1 MPRRRLSLFALVI
14 GLTACAATHPPVV
27 RQSATAELIT
37 TNPKPLFPI
46 ASPQG
51 PARRIVQQLTAQW
64 PGRVETMLCVLE
76 LDSRHIAMAGL
87 TQEGL
92 SLFNLSYDGK
102 SLQSDKN
109 PMVPEMVA
117 PEMIIADLQLVY
129 WPLAAM
135 QKKMPKQ
142 LKLESGP
149 NFRRLSEHGQVR
161 AEVRYL
167 SSEDD
172 WPRTVEL
179 TNFQYHYRLSIH
191 TVSYEVVS
199 E

>member
-1 MPRRRLSLFALVI
+1 LWRWLRVCRARPPGERRHLLPPEPV
-14 GLTACAATHPPVV
+14 ATN
-27 RQSATAELIT
+27 T
-37 TNPKPLFPI
+37 KPLFPI

-51 PARRIVQQLTAQW
+51 PARRIVQQLSAQW
-64 PGRVETMLCVLE
+64 PGRLETLLCVLE

-87 TQEGL
+87 TQDGL

-102 SLQSDKN
+102 SLLSDKN

-129 WPLAAM
+129 WPLAAL
-135 QKKMPKQ
+135 QNQLPKQ

-149 NFRRLSEHGQVR
+149 NFRRLSEDGQVR

-179 TNFQYHYRLSIH
+179 ANFQYHYRLSIH